1 MGLFDSIFGGGGA
14 KAAKKAAKAQTEAIG
29 KQINYQER
37 SLNHILGLNAPAA
50 EAGFDALGDI
60 RTILGYDLPGYKPN
74 FAAPIAG
81 TVAEQRAAAAGG
93 GGTSVP
99 QVPLDQRRADL
110 QSRFESS
117 PIYQN
122 LFKSALGEGTK
133 SLERMAKSRGSLY
146 SGSTLRGISD
156 FAGQL
161 GSQTWAK
168 FQDTI
173 SGLAGMG
180 ERATGAAQ
188 NAVQNASNSIGQAH
202 ASIGD
207 AQAQGYYNAAQ
218 SRQSAMGGIMGLA
231 GTLGGAA
238 LGNPAIG
245 AGISKT
251 LFG

>member
-99 QVPLDQRRADL
+99 QVPLDERRADL

-122 LFKSALGEGTK
+122 LFKSAVGEGTK

-146 SGSTLRGISD
+146 SGSTLRGIAD

-161 GSQTWAK
+161 GSQTWSK

-180 ERATGAAQ
+180 ERATAGSAG
-188 NAVQNASNSIGQAH
+188 AVQNASNSIGQAY
-202 ASIGD
+202 ANIGD
-207 AQAQGYYNAAQ
+207 AQAQGYMNAAQ
-218 SRQSAMGGIMGLA
+218 SRSTAFDNAVKL
-231 GTLGGAA
+231 GTT
-238 LGNPAIG
+238 AIG
-245 AGISKT
+245 MFA
-251 LFG
+251 